1 MKKKKIE
8 NKKSRCICVFF
19 FKIYFITKGITIII
33 IHVTNS
39 NGTSRIGITKG
50 QAPVLNPSST
60 EKEQQQMAGIAGG
73 GG

>member
-1 MKKKKIE
+1 MIWRYSEKEVKKKKI
-8 NKKSRCICVFF
+8 
-19 FKIYFITKGITIII
+19 ITKGITIII

-50 QAPVLNPSST
+50 QAPVLNPSSAD
-60 EKEQQQMAGIAGG
+60 KEQQQMAGIAGG